1 MSAVTMTLPDERRSP
16 ITNSAIHL
24 ALIAALVFLLA
35 GCSGGSGGNVR
46 PAPVEPEAPAPTE
59 PEPPRPAPALTESEL
74 REEYAAH
81 LQFQNQRALEQVNAH
96 YAYARGATGA
106 GVTIGIIDD
115 GVDPDHPALAGK
127 LHPESYYTD
136 GYSPDFNACDIRA
149 ADGACLDEGPAHG
162 TYVAGIMAGRRN
174 ENTNVT
180 TGDFPPVHGVAF
192 DAEVFSVGIP
202 LSDAPDFYEPV
213 TPAGLGAFDSDLA
226 DLIDSISADVTVLNL
241 SIGLPGNI
249 EAYSEAELRAALP
262 EAIEVMAQAETPAA
276 ERTVYV
282 WSAGNARGAIHPG
295 GAGEEAASV
304 EVMPGLAARIPELH
318 GHSLAVVATDTAGE
332 IAGFSNRCGI
342 AGDYCLAAPGV
353 DVRGPIPNNYC
364 ATDVAECFSGASGT
378 SAAAPIVSGSVALLA
393 QHYRD
398 QLGNDEIVAR
408 LLQTA
413 DKEGIYSDEAV
424 YGQGFLDLDAATRPV
439 GETRLLMGQSLS
451 GASAPVQLSALAA
464 APAFGDALAH
474 GLAALEVA
482 SFDALN
488 APFFHTLG
496 EHVQA
501 AGVRARLEDRL
512 WTLGSDPRGARWD
525 AGVYTLRARLD
536 HGVTESGPFPGWREA
551 GQFGLPGAVHSYTR
565 LFPAQAPVGPQLGSL
580 SLTHRFDSGEFFF
593 GMRNH
598 LGWQFGQYALARSAG
613 QGHGALTP
621 GTFSDDAAFA
631 NPYLSLARD
640 GAGAGVSMAVS
651 GGGFSLAAFGGN
663 AQYGERRDPNA
674 SHARG
679 VLAEYWFDTG
689 ARAGVAVQ
697 AGWLTELR
705 QLAGGRARGAFGEM
719 GAATGFTG
727 LAGRYSLNNKWTALG
742 SVHAGLIRPHL
753 EQQGMLRDLS
763 VLWASAFDL
772 GIIGENLVQARDRLA
787 LRVSQP
793 LRVEQGEG
801 RFSWASGRTWD
812 QQILFEHATVK
823 LEPSGRQLDLEL
835 IYSRPWKAGRVHLGA
850 LATRQH
856 GHTRGEHD
864 FALFL
869 RYNRNLYQ
877 EF

>member
-1 MSAVTMTLPDERRSP
+1 MPFLEVTLNTERRSS
-16 ITNSAIHL
+16 ITNSTIRL
-24 ALIAALVFLLA
+24 ALIAGLVFLLA
-35 GCSGGSGGNVR
+35 GCSGGGSGGSVR
-46 PAPVEPEAPAPTE
+46 PTPVEPAPAPE
-59 PEPPRPAPALTESEL
+59 PEPPAPDPGPSESEL

-81 LQFQNQRALEQVNAH
+81 PQFQNQRALEQVNAH

-136 GYSPDFNACDIRA
+136 GYSPDFRGCDIRA

-174 ENTNVT
+174 ENANVT
-180 TGDFPPVHGVAF
+180 AGDFPPAHGVAF

-213 TPAGLGAFDSDLA
+213 APASLGVFDPGLAE
-226 DLIDSISADVTVLNL
+226 LIDSVSPDVTVLNL

-262 EAIEVMAQAETPAA
+262 EVIDVMAQAETPAA

-282 WSAGNARGAIHPG
+282 WSAGNARGEIHPD
-295 GAGEEAASV
+295 GASEDASSV
-304 EVMPGLAARIPELH
+304 EVMPGLAARIPELR
-318 GHSLAVVATDTAGE
+318 GHSLTVVATDTAGE
-332 IAGFSNRCGI
+332 IAGFSNRCGV

-353 DVRGPIPNNYC
+353 DVSGPIPNNYC
-364 ATDVAECFSGASGT
+364 ATDVAECFTSASGT

-393 QHYRD
+393 QHYRE

-413 DKEGIYSDEAV
+413 DKDGIYADEAV

-451 GASAPVQLSALAA
+451 GASAPVQHSALAA

-488 APFFHTLG
+488 APFFHRLG

-512 WTLGSDPRGARWD
+512 WTLGNDPRGARWD

-536 HGVTESGPFPGWREA
+536 HGAAKSDSFPGWREA
-551 GQFGLPGAVHSYTR
+551 GQFDLPGAAHGYTR

-598 LGWQFGQYALARSAG
+598 LGWQFGQYALARSVG
-613 QGHGALTP
+613 QGRGALTP

-640 GAGAGVSMAVS
+640 GAGAGVSMALS
-651 GGGFSLAAFGGN
+651 GGDFSIAAFGGN
-663 AQYGERRDPNA
+663 AQYGERRDPDA
-674 SHARG
+674 AHARG
-679 VLAEYWFDTG
+679 ALAEYRLDTR

-697 AGWLTELR
+697 AGWLTEPR
-705 QLAGGRARGAFGEM
+705 QLAGARARGAFGEM
-719 GAATGFTG
+719 GAATGFVG
-727 LAGRYSLNNKWTALG
+727 LAGRYSLNENWTALG
-742 SVHAGLIRPHL
+742 SFHAGLSRPRL
-753 EQQGMLRDLS
+753 ERQGMLRDLS
-763 VLWASAFDL
+763 VLWTSTFDL
-772 GIIGENLVQARDRLA
+772 GLIGENLAHARDRLA

-801 RFSWASGRTWD
+801 RFSWASGRTRD
-812 QQILFEHATVK
+812 QQILFKHTTLN

-835 IYSRPWKAGRVHLGA
+835 TYSRPWKTGRAHLGA
-850 LATRQH
+850 LTTRQH
-856 GHTRGEHD
+856 GHTRGAHD
-864 FALFL
+864 FALFM
-869 RYNRNLYQ
+869 RYNGR
-877 EF
+877 F